1 MFSFQ
6 TMRFSLKFLEEKG
19 HCQYIVFFIS
29 VQKLAWV
36 GLNEGDWEKRFI
48 EQQLKSANS
57 PIKQSLTLRGCHPAG
72 PANKPD
78 ILPDNK
84 PYHKPVNKPD
94 ILPDWRW
101 WGRLTTRN
109 PKMLLIIQ
117 QFCHFISSKDIV
129 HRTFLL
135 SRCRLD
141 PWQVCCW
148 LTWEGRCPAEERVG
162 TSIAKSTVLRH
173 NMQTVKQAAA
183 PASCGWHQFC
193 HPQCQDWTGLYC
205 AM

>member
-1 MFSFQ
+1 
-6 TMRFSLKFLEEKG
+6 MRFSLKFLEEKG

-101 WGRLTTRN
+101 WRRLTQQG
-109 PKMLLIIQ
+109 IQ
-117 QFCHFISSKDIV
+117 KCFLSFNNFATLYPAKTLCIELFCCLV
-129 HRTFLL
+129 
-135 SRCRLD
+135 
-141 PWQVCCW
+141 VV
-148 LTWEGRCPAEERVG
+148 LTWEGSCNTGGPFFWTG
-162 TSIAKSTVLRH
+162 
-173 NMQTVKQAAA
+173 QAAA
-183 PASCGWHQFC
+183 AAGWPEKAAVLQKKGSA
-193 HPQCQDWTGLYC
+193 PVLRKALYYVTTC
-205 AM
+205 KL